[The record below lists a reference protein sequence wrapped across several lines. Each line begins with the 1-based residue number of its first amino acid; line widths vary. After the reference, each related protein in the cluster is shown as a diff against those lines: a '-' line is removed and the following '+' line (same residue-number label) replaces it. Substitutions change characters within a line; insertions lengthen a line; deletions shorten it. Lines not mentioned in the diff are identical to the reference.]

1 MQTDSAQLERHRLR
15 DSCSLPTVVSVVWR
29 FPRGPVGP
37 YRARP
42 QPLPVHQ
49 RDGVLRLHLLGEAH
63 EAVAF
68 RLQRLRVPHHSAV
81 AERGGSVIG

>member
-1 MQTDSAQLERHRLR
+1 MLLLTSLFAHQCKNFVYLQRQTGHRLR
-15 DSCSLPTVVSVVWR
+15 DSGSFPTVVSVVWR

-68 RLQRLRVPHHSAV
+68 GAILK
-81 AERGGSVIG
+81 

>member
-1 MQTDSAQLERHRLR
+1 MHSWIGTGCAILDRLF
-15 DSCSLPTVVSVVWR
+15 PTVVSVVWR

-81 AERGGSVIG
+81 AERGEVA